1 MRICYLGSEERGT
14 LLQGWAASGVS
25 VEAREPKTGPKTIES
40 IYEEYLY
47 IPGMLEVI
55 VETEREGFDAVVMS
69 CFADP
74 GLDAAR
80 ELVKIPVVGLGES
93 SLLVAS
99 MLGHSISILTALD
112 SLVHPLHNLAQRVGV
127 DDKVISVRGIGI
139 SVERI
144 REGGDETYQRLHEIG
159 RKTIKEDRAD
169 VLVMGCASLSF
180 FADRLQRDL
189 HLPVVH
195 PLRVALKM
203 AELLVS
209 CKLTHSKR
217 AYPVPPKTYV

>member
-1 MRICYLGSEERGT
+1 MRICYLGSEDRGD
-14 LLQGWAASGVS
+14 LLQAWATSGVR
-25 VEAREPKTGPKTIES
+25 VKTKEPKTGPKTIES
-40 IYEEYLY
+40 TYEEYLY
-47 IPGMLEVI
+47 VPRILELV
-55 VETEREGFDAVVMS
+55 VEAEREGFETVIMS

-80 ELVKIPVVGLGES
+80 ELVKIPVIGLGES

-99 MLGHSISILTALD
+99 MLGHSISILTASN
-112 SLVHPLHNLAQRVGV
+112 SLVHPLYNLAKIVGV
-127 DDKVISVRGIGI
+127 GDKVASVRGIGI

-144 REGGDETYQRLHEIG
+144 RERRDETYQRLYEMG
-159 RKTIKEDRAD
+159 CSTIEEDRAD
-169 VLVMGCASLSF
+169 VLVMGCASLSLY
-180 FADRLQRDL
+180 ADRLQKDL

-217 AYPVPPKTYV
+217 AYPAPPSMRV